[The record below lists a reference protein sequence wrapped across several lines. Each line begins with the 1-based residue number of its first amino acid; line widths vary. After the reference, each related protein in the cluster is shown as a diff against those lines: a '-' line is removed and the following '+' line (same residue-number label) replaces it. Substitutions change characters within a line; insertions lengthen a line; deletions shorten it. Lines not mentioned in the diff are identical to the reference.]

1 MGLLHIDLQLIAGID
16 ALGEEGRG
24 EAQALALVDHVAH
37 AIDRQRQFSGRRI
50 VRRRDRIEPRLQRLQ
65 RLDKGL
71 GMRAHAGE
79 FLQHRHHV
87 ERRRIAVGILAL
99 RQRPRLLALRA
110 AGDEGDQFEQ
120 RVRRRR
126 QRDVVDQ
133 DLAQR
138 LAVHFGGVR
147 GAEQRDD
154 LVDQAEI
161 VAGENAEGIAD
172 DIVEA
177 ATGQIEL
184 DVPGFLFR
192 SLLVQEA
199 ARQEGCRDRIVA
211 RAAGLRHD
219 ARAAAAAAAGADDGA
234 AGALSISS

>member
-16 ALGEEGRG
+16 ALGEEGRSQP
-24 EAQALALVDHVAH
+24 QALALVDHVAH
-37 AIDRQRQFSGRRI
+37 AVDRQRQFSGRRV
-50 VRRRDRIEPRLQRLQ
+50 VRRRDRIEPRLQRLE

-71 GMRAHAGE
+71 GVRAHAGE

-87 ERRRIAVGILAL
+87 ERRRVAVGVLAL
-99 RQRPRLLALRA
+99 RQRPRLLAGGA

-138 LAVHFGGVR
+138 LAVHLGGVG

-154 LVDQAEI
+154 LVHQPDI
-161 VAGENAEGIAD
+161 VARENAEGVAD
-172 DIVEA
+172 DIVEP

-184 DVPGFLFR
+184 DVPGLLLR
-192 SLLVQEA
+192 TLLVQEA
-199 ARQEGCRDRIVA
+199 SRQEGRRDRIVA
-211 RAAGLRHD
+211 RASRLRHD
-219 ARAAAAAAAGADDGA
+219 RRRSRRGCGRR
-234 AGALSISS
+234 

>member
-1 MGLLHIDLQLIAGID
+1 MGLLHIDLHLVAGID
-16 ALGEEGRG
+16 AFGEEGRG
-24 EAQALALVDHVAH
+24 EAQALALVDDVAH
-37 AIDRQRQFSGRRI
+37 AIDRQRQFSRRRI

-65 RLDKGL
+65 RLDKGF

-87 ERRRIAVGILAL
+87 ERRRVAIGILAL

-138 LAVHFGGVR
+138 LAVDLGGVR

-154 LVDQAEI
+154 LVDMAEI

-177 ATGQIEL
+177 AAGQIEL

-192 SLLVQEA
+192 SPLVQQA
-199 ARQEGCRDRIVA
+199 ARQECCRDRIVA
-211 RAAGLRHD
+211 RTAGLR
-219 ARAAAAAAAGADDGA
+219 RRPQGAAGAAAGADDGA